1 MTFGVITKVV
11 EHRIRYKFCLKE
23 YLIHL
28 TVLEIERQEWG
39 ALSRM
44 MITLGQLWTPIHS
57 TIYKVNYLLKILV
70 L

>member
-1 MTFGVITKVV
+1 MVLQESLV
-11 EHRIRYKFCLKE
+11 EGPVDPDENSKLCTATRMASRYKFGLKE

-44 MITLGQLWTPIHS
+44 
-57 TIYKVNYLLKILV
+57 YV
-70 L
+70 

>member
-11 EHRIRYKFCLKE
+11 EHRIILYKFGLKE

-44 MITLGQLWTPIHS
+44 YI
-57 TIYKVNYLLKILV
+57 
-70 L
+70 

>member
-11 EHRIRYKFCLKE
+11 EHRILYKFGPKK

-44 MITLGQLWTPIHS
+44 
-57 TIYKVNYLLKILV
+57 YV
-70 L
+70 

>member
-11 EHRIRYKFCLKE
+11 EHRILYKFGLKE

-28 TVLEIERQEWG
+28 TVLEIELQEWG

-44 MITLGQLWTPIHS
+44 N
-57 TIYKVNYLLKILV
+57 V
-70 L
+70 